1 MEKTKVKTKVKTK
14 NQNINIFHIMG
25 FVSKELKKRSK
36 KKEADEMCNK
46 VFACASY
53 HEALKVISNYAE
65 MI

>member
-1 MEKTKVKTKVKTK
+1 MEKIKVKVK
-14 NQNINIFHIMG
+14 NQNGNIFNIMG
-25 FVSKELKKRSK
+25 FVSKELKKHSK

-53 HEALKVISNYAE
+53 HEALKVICDYAE